1 MDVSPEIPETQPNTL
16 HIDFSWRKFK
26 TLITENENPLYTV
39 RYKFNTKEIRITV
52 KSAAENVKEARTVG
66 DSVISSTDI
75 NANYELHGR
84 SGMLKSLKRFENDYT
99 HLSHTFS
106 NITEDGAELGTM
118 TWSADRTLKRWT
130 FVCSDENDT
139 PVAKVTAN
147 IFAMKKVGTIEVFSP
162 HAPLSVAQRDEIVLT
177 GLTLMYLVAAR
188 SSSITMFFNS
198 LFADTGPIEK
208 DKAETTQKATGDGKF
223 PDGGAASGKVDCP

>member
-1 MDVSPEIPETQPNTL
+1 MDVTPKTPQPQPNTL

-26 TLITENENPLYTV
+26 TLITGNGEPLYTV

-52 KSAAENVKEARTVG
+52 KSAAEKVQDARTVG
-66 DSVISSTDI
+66 ESVISSTDI

-84 SGMLKSLKRFENDYT
+84 GGILKSLKRFENDYT
-99 HLSHTFS
+99 HLSHAFS
-106 NITEDGAELGTM
+106 DNAEGGAEPVTM
-118 TWSADRTLKRWT
+118 TWSTDRTLKRWT
-130 FVCSDENDT
+130 FVCSDEKDT

-147 IFAMKKVGTIEVFSP
+147 IFAMKKVGTIEVYAP
-162 HAPLSVAQRDEIVLT
+162 HAPLSDAQRDEIVLT
-177 GLTLMYLVAAR
+177 GLTLMYLVTAR

-208 DKAETTQKATGDGKF
+208 HEGEKTQKANG
-223 PDGGAASGKVDCP
+223 